1 MTQQSSELRSSVFQ
15 RYLDAQEVPEVVER
29 ILDASIRLFARK
41 GYAATSVRE
50 IVQEADVTNPMLY
63 YYFTN
68 KEGVFIKLIDLFFGI
83 MDMVIEQTLIEH
95 QGIEDRLS
103 RIIEAHMEGAT
114 EAPEALR
121 FLYAAIFGPRESRPS
136 FNLPERSLNQHIR
149 IKSIFDDAIKSGE
162 FQLASGFTTDFL
174 AQQFMGTLNNYL
186 MSTLTVLDLAN
197 QDQAYVQLCLGPQAR
212 DQLLAL
218 FFHGAGSIHKEQ
230 SR

>member
-1 MTQQSSELRSSVFQ
+1 MTRQSSELRSSVFQ
-15 RYLDAQEVPEVVER
+15 RYLDEQEVPEMAER

-50 IVQEADVTNPMLY
+50 IVQEANVTNPMLY

-83 MDMVIEQTLIEH
+83 MDMVIEQTIIEH
-95 QGIEDRLS
+95 VGIEERLS
-103 RIIEAHMEGAT
+103 RVIEAHLEGAR

-121 FLYAAIFGPRESRPS
+121 FIYAALFGPRESRPN
-136 FNLPERSLNQHIR
+136 FNLPERSLKRHAR
-149 IKSIFDDAIKSGE
+149 IKSIFDDAINNGE
-162 FQLASGFTTDFL
+162 FQIAPGFTTDFL

-186 MSTLTVLDLAN
+186 MSTLTVLDLEN
-197 QDQAYVQLCLGPQAR
+197 QDQANVLLCLGPQAR
-212 DQLLAL
+212 EQLLAL
-218 FFHGAGSIHKEQ
+218 FFNGAGSIHKEQ